1 MTVKYTE
8 EQMALIKDE
17 LNNARQL
24 GVAARHYVND
34 PNCKGQLR
42 IALNGTKRRLDNLAE
57 IIDNGIVE
65 ETE

>member
-8 EQMALIKDE
+8 EQMALIKDA

-24 GVAARHYVND
+24 VSNYFEAYHRY
-34 PNCKGQLR
+34 
-42 IALNGTKRRLDNLAE
+42 GTQFMCVTGAQKRLDKLAE